1 MEIEGQESSGVQ
13 ETTVPH
19 EATET
24 QENTAQDA
32 TPSAESTETKPE
44 GFDKVEFTP
53 EQLARV
59 NRIYGNM
66 KRYENDSKEQR
77 ELNQALVRELTNIR
91 TEQSHIVTHLQTAD
105 FKDAETK
112 LSQRRTEAWNKGD
125 LEGYNRANDEM
136 VEIRLKKELAK
147 NRQPP
152 VQQQPIQQ
160 QRSLDGNRVVDG
172 ARDKGDITPE
182 EAGIAQSWMAETDQ
196 NGNPKRPWATNP
208 SDPRNYAAALE
219 AQAVFNSPSF
229 VNKSIADKLREVD
242 RRMGVQTQAGRTN
255 VLPSGNLT
263 NPAKTN
269 NIKLDPAIEKI
280 AIRTKFGGSKAKSDQ
295 DHVEAW
301 KRAVAKSGGRK

>member
-1 MEIEGQESSGVQ
+1 MEIEST
-13 ETTVPH
+13 ETTEAPASS

-24 QENTAQDA
+24 TTQENNTQEISQPTDQ
-32 TPSAESTETKPE
+32 TEAKPE

-91 TEQSHIVTHLQTAD
+91 TEQSQIVSHLQATN
-105 FKDAETK
+105 FKDAETQ
-112 LSQRRTEAWNKGD
+112 LSQKRTEAWNKGD
-125 LEGYNRANDEM
+125 LEGFNKANDDL
-136 VEIRLKKELAK
+136 VDIRLKKELAK
-147 NRQPP
+147 NKPQP
-152 VQQQPIQQ
+152 VQQQPVPQ
-160 QRSLDGNRVVDG
+160 QRHMDGNRVVDG

-182 EAGIAQSWMAETDQ
+182 EAGIAQSWMAEADQ
-196 NGNPKRPWATNP
+196 NGNPIRPWASNP

-242 RRMGVQTQAGRTN
+242 RRMGVQTQTGRTN

-263 NPAKTN
+263 SGNKTN

-301 KRAVAKSGGRK
+301 KRAVAKSGSRK